1 MWAFCVPVYF
11 ARITPNIEEGRTIG
25 LRFIGFRQQ
34 NENEKHMQQ
43 SHLCVFSFPII
54 NTAGGVPKNKTQT
67 INELLRL
74 PVLRRH

>member
-1 MWAFCVPVYF
+1 MASMWAFCVPVYF
-11 ARITPNIEEGRTIG
+11 ARITSNIEEGRTIG

-54 NTAGGVPKNKTQT
+54 NTAGGLE
-67 INELLRL
+67 I
-74 PVLRRH
+74 